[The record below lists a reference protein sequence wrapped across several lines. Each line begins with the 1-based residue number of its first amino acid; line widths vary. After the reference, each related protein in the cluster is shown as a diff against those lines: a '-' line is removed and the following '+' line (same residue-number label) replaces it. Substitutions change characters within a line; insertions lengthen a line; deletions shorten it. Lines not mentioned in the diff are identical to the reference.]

1 MHALGFRHEHQR
13 PDRDKYIEVLT
24 ENIDPDWRFEFD
36 LIYNDWSPYNKGQFL
51 VQFEVL
57 KFQLIFKRL
66 RYQINHAL

>member
-24 ENIDPDWRFEFD
+24 ENIDPDWIFEFD
-36 LIYNDWSPYNKGQFL
+36 LIYNDWSPFNKGQCL
-51 VQFEVL
+51 VVL